1 MDAKVKIIKPKN
13 GIVGKVSGRKKL
25 MSVEIGSGAT
35 EIQGAIRGRPITSIT
50 ALPGKKK
57 ADPALNFSVRISEQ
71 QSTKGKR
78 Q

>member
-35 EIQGAIRGRPITSIT
+35 EIQGDSWEAHYEHHGFARKEEGGSSFEFF
-50 ALPGKKK
+50 GE
-57 ADPALNFSVRISEQ
+57 DF
-71 QSTKGKR
+71 
-78 Q
+78 